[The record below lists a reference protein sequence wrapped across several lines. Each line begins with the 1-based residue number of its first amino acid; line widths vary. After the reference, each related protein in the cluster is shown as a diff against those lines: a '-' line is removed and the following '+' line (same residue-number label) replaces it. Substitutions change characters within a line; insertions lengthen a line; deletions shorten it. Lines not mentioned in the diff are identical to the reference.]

1 MAFVE
6 LARSLLSCVL
16 HVYEPVDA
24 LAEGDTS
31 LGGRHGCGA
40 LAYALV
46 PTRAASGE
54 SGARQERAFWGR
66 RWERRPG
73 GTPANCHVIRMHA
86 SVGREIAISKRVG
99 RGGGNVLHAAY
110 GRLVCPL
117 HSACPT
123 GRIIAVTR
131 L

>member
-1 MAFVE
+1 MGCKRSRPMRAEPSEEKKKRKRSLAAFVE

-46 PTRAASGE
+46 PTHAASGE

-73 GTPANCHVIRMHA
+73 GTPTNCHVISMHA
-86 SVGREIAISKRVG
+86 SVEEER
-99 RGGGNVLHAAY
+99 
-110 GRLVCPL
+110 
-117 HSACPT
+117 
-123 GRIIAVTR
+123 
-131 L
+131 